1 MTSENPNVKPN
12 RVNMK
17 LRKYPQETRD
27 MIQFFWEKTNVPES
41 QIVLWTGIN
50 AGLIHSWRTK
60 GKWNG
65 SHRRQ
70 NTQNDPLETL
80 RNELKLLQDENNRLR
95 LELAKHGQDPDD
107 IENIMAEMRK
117 QMVKLVP
124 ISLKM
129 SDLATAHREL
139 RETVQK
145 KPTTAEDG
153 VNMYLPETT
162 EEYSAPEEEID
173 NPCE

>member
-1 MTSENPNVKPN
+1 MTSENQQSKPAKP
-12 RVNMK
+12 RG
-17 LRKYPQETRD
+17 RAPIYPEKRE
-27 MIQFFWEKTNVPES
+27 MARFLWENTTVPEKK
-41 QIVLWTGIN
+41 ILEWAGIGTGT
-50 AGLIHSWRTK
+50 IHGWRTRE
-60 GKWNG
+60 KWNG

-70 NTQNDPLETL
+70 GTQIDPMELL

-107 IENIMAEMRK
+107 IESIMAEMRK